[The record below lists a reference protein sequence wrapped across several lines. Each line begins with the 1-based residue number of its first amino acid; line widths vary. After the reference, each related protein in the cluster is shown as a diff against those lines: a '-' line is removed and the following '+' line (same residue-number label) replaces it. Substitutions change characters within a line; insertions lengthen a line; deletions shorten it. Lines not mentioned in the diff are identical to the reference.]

1 MIWFLFFCL
10 ILFLTFAVKVGVT
23 FQKHPGKAWK
33 MLRFALGGP
42 MVILMNDYGSSI
54 DRSGAEALIP
64 VEVSN
69 EIIQGVPQQS
79 SLMRL
84 ARRLPNMTRHQQTLP
99 ILTSL
104 VNAYFVN
111 GDTGLK
117 QTSKEAWDKKVI
129 TAEELAVIIPIP
141 EAVLADTS
149 YDIWGE
155 VKPRAIEAL
164 GIAID
169 QAGYYSTNKPTS
181 WPEGVVVGATSAG
194 NVIAVGTGADLYDD
208 TLGESGHLALVE
220 LDGYNVTGHVGAMTM
235 RSKLRGLRD
244 ADGRPVFNSN
254 MQDAARYMLDGT
266 EIVFPLNGAVDA
278 TKSLLISGDWQQLVY
293 SIRQDVT
300 YKLLTEAVIQDA
312 AGNIMYNLAQQDM
325 VALRVV
331 MRLGWQLPNPINRVN
346 PDNGSRYPFAV
357 LTPAA

>member
-1 MIWFLFFCL
+1 MTLFLFFCL
-10 ILFLTFAVKVGVT
+10 ALVLAFTVQVATMFK
-23 FQKHPGKAWK
+23 KHPQKTMR
-33 MLRFALGGP
+33 MLKIALGGP
-42 MVILMNDYGSSI
+42 MVLLMGNFGDSI
-54 DRSGAEALIP
+54 DRSGVEALIP
-64 VEVSN
+64 EETSR

-84 ARRLPNMTRHQQTLP
+84 GRRLPNMTRHQRTLP

-104 VNAYFVN
+104 VTAYFVN

-141 EAVLADTS
+141 EAVLDDAD

-169 QAGYYSTNKPTS
+169 QAGYYSVNKPSS
-181 WPEGVVVGATSAG
+181 WPDGIVAGAIAAG
-194 NVIAVGTGADLYDD
+194 NAVTLGTGDDLYDD
-208 TLGESGHLALVE
+208 ILGENGHLACVE
-220 LDGYNVTGHVGAMTM
+220 LDGYNVTGHVGALTM
-235 RSKLRGLRD
+235 KSKLRGLRD
-244 ADGRPVFNSN
+244 ADGRPVFNAN
-254 MQDAARYMLDGT
+254 MQDAARYMLDGN
-266 EIVFPLNGAVDA
+266 EIIFPLNGAVDA
-278 TKSLLISGDWQQLVY
+278 TQSLLISGDWQQLVY

-300 YKLLTEAVIQDA
+300 YKVLTEAVIQDS
-312 AGNIMYNLAQQDM
+312 AGNIVYNLAQQDM

-331 MRLGWQLPNPINRVN
+331 MRLGWQLPNPINRLN
-346 PDNGSRYPFAV
+346 TNSATRYPFAV
-357 LTPAA
+357 LKP